1 MNQDVLPEWIGR
13 AHFTP
18 EHEIQLDTLCVH
30 AITLSVFAVRRRIG
44 TAAAVALPA
53 VPAAMGTASA
63 APVEAAPVQAMEPG
77 CAKLGGYGP
86 GWADIHNVCGHTISA
101 SVEVDGW
108 DPSCIQIGPGGLG
121 RIGSEAGDEPYY
133 AYEC

>member
-1 MNQDVLPEWIGR
+1 MTRLRSALVM
-13 AHFTP
+13 
-18 EHEIQLDTLCVH
+18 
-30 AITLSVFAVRRRIG
+30 
-44 TAAAVALPA
+44 AAAGALLA

-63 APVEAAPVQAMEPG
+63 APVAAGAVRAPEPG
-77 CAKLGGYGP
+77 CAKLGAYGP

-108 DPSCIQIGPGGLG
+108 DPSCIQIGPGGVG
-121 RIGSEAGDEPYY
+121 RIGLDADDEPYY